1 MIILEKVNDF
11 NDKIRVHVELET
23 GMGRT
28 GVLEKFLDIFIS
40 EIDKLDNI
48 IVEGIYTHFSSADSD
63 TEYTNKQIDI
73 FNRGVKLIKEKIDTI
88 KYVHSSASNGLLN
101 FDVETFKD
109 ERASFEEVANT
120 YTKGVKTM
128 AANVDFLEKKCHIQ
142 YEDISV
148 NIMCQNYQF
157 LYENMTNAYVREI
170 KLYNQKI
177 TEYNS
182 NGEGTFELYEGVKSE
197 FIDFNNDGKYESS
210 KDEIEKPKEETNKT
224 TTE

>member
-1 MIILEKVNDF
+1 MKTFGKILIALSVIITIVGIFFAVLVGHEKNLINSMAQIKRAYSDF
-11 NDKIRVHVELET
+11 SIAVIQNYDNK
-23 GMGRT
+23 
-28 GVLEKFLDIFIS
+28 
-40 EIDKLDNI
+40 DKL
-48 IVEGIYTHFSSADSD
+48 H
-63 TEYTNKQIDI
+63 
-73 FNRGVKLIKEKIDTI
+73 EKI
-88 KYVHSSASNGLLN
+88 LN